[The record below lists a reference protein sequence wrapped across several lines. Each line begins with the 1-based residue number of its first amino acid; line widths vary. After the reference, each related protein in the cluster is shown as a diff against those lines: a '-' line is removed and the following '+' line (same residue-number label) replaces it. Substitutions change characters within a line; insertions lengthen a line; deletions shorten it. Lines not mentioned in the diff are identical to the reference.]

1 MVKPEW
7 GIKRACTVCT
17 VRFYDLNKKPPTCP
31 KCGATI
37 ELVVRGKRS
46 KVDKQKDIDPDTLL
60 NVDIDFGD
68 ADIIVD
74 EALLDDDDSLDDAL
88 DDIDVDNR

>member
-7 GIKRACTVCT
+7 GLKRACPVCAS
-17 VRFYDLNKKPPTCP
+17 RFYDLNKKPPTCP
-31 KCGATI
+31 KCGATV
-37 ELVVRGKRS
+37 ELTVKNSRRS
-46 KVDKQKDIDPDTLL
+46 KADKQKELDADALL

-74 EALLDDDDSLDDAL
+74 DALIDEDPLEDAL
-88 DDIDVDNR
+88 DEIDVER